1 MRFIFLLILIST
13 TSFNVQAQQDSV
25 KKTTLTLATLYNSN
39 VSYYGQTT
47 DEKLPYILGNATVRF
62 PIGLY
67 LSAGAYK
74 LLNYGSGLS
83 ETDIGIGYDYNFNE
97 KINTTLAYTRS
108 FFPANSPLLQASNEN
123 NINLSINYKWK
134 WLQSSL
140 STDYAFGKENDIFIS
155 LTHSKEISIGSL
167 FNEKNILSIEP
178 AFELIAGTR
187 HFYETYTIEKN
198 KRNNSHG
205 KGKGPAS
212 SGNSNSTSITTVASE
227 SFNLLS
233 YNFKL
238 PLSLSRASYLAEISY
253 QISILGPKAEADLKP
268 QQSFFGVAF
277 YYQF

>member
-1 MRFIFLLILIST
+1 MRFIFPLILISI
-13 TSFNVQAQQDSV
+13 TSFNARAQQDSV
-25 KKTTLTLATLYNSN
+25 EKTTLTFTTLYNSN
-39 VSYYGQTT
+39 ISYYGQTT
-47 DEKLPYILGNATVRF
+47 NEKLPYVLGNTTVRF

-74 LLNYGSGLS
+74 LLNYGSGIS
-83 ETDIGIGYDYNFNE
+83 ETDIGIGYDHNFNE

-123 NINLSINYKWK
+123 NINLSINYAWK
-134 WLQSSL
+134 WFQSSL

-155 LTHSKEISIGSL
+155 LTHSKVIDIGSF
-167 FNEKNILSIEP
+167 FNEKNLLSIEP

-187 HFYETYTIEKN
+187 HFYKTYTIEKSN
-198 KRNNSHG
+198 RDNGHG

-212 SGNSNSTSITTVASE
+212 PGNSNSTSTTTVASE

-238 PLSLSRASYLAEISY
+238 PLSLSRASYIAEISY
-253 QISILGPKAEADLKP
+253 QMSILGSKAEADLKP
-268 QQSFFGVAF
+268 QQSFIGIAF